1 MKIRRALA
9 PKTGRALTGATA
21 ATLIALIAGPSAHA
35 QTPAP
40 ALKPDEK
47 VARQT
52 ELRGVEDTI
61 HASEE
66 QRHKIEADVEALRAD
81 HARLTG
87 ALIETTAK
95 VQDNERQ
102 MGAANQRLAN
112 LTDTESAMR
121 KSLENRRGVI
131 ADVLAVL
138 QRMGRDPPP
147 AVLVRPQDM
156 AQAIRAAILLG
167 AVVPELRAETQALAD
182 DLDELAKLRQSIA
195 SERED
200 LSKRGQSLADDRAR
214 LAALIDA
221 RQQSLAEAEKAL
233 GAERDSAADLAR
245 QANTLK
251 DLITGMESAANAAN
265 AAKANAEQA
274 DAVAAAEVANRAA
287 AAQMRDSAKLKPAL
301 AFADAKGAVDLPA
314 AGTIVKAFGA
324 ADAYGGTEKGVS
336 IATAPSA
343 IVASPADGSVV
354 FSGPYR
360 SYGQL
365 LIINAGGGY
374 YIVLAGMDRI
384 NVAVRQFVLAGE
396 PVATMGNGVTQ
407 TAAAAAIGAVQPILY
422 IELRKDGAAIDPGP
436 WWVKADI
443 EKARG

>member
-1 MKIRRALA
+1 
-9 PKTGRALTGATA
+9 
-21 ATLIALIAGPSAHA
+21 
-35 QTPAP
+35 
-40 ALKPDEK
+40 
-47 VARQT
+47 
-52 ELRGVEDTI
+52 
-61 HASEE
+61 
-66 QRHKIEADVEALRAD
+66 
-81 HARLTG
+81 
-87 ALIETTAK
+87 
-95 VQDNERQ
+95 
-102 MGAANQRLAN
+102 
-112 LTDTESAMR
+112 
-121 KSLENRRGVI
+121 
-131 ADVLAVL
+131 
-138 QRMGRDPPP
+138 MGRDPPP

-200 LSKRGQSLADDRAR
+200 LSKRAQSLADDRAR

-233 GAERDSAADLAR
+233 GAERDRAADLAR